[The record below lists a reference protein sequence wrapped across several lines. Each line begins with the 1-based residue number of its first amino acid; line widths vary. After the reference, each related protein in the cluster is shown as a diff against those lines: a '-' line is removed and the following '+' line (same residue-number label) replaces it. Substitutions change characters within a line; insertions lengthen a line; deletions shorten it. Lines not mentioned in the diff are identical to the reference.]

1 MSGQGGEGGAGHR
14 RAGGEPP
21 PAGGRADRPAAP
33 ENEQIARRREK
44 LAALRETAN
53 PYPNDFRPTA
63 TAAGIRGECER
74 LDDDALSSR
83 RFRVAGR
90 MMTRRVMGKASFAH
104 LQDESGRLQLYVR
117 RDDLPDGTYG
127 DFRRWDI
134 GDVIGAE
141 GVGFRTRTGELSVRV
156 DGLRLL
162 AKALRPLPEKF
173 HGLTDRETRYRRR
186 YLDLIM
192 NEEARETFR
201 TRTRVVDFVRRFFAE
216 RGFLEVET
224 PMMQPL
230 AGGAVARPFETW
242 HHALDIPLYLRIA
255 PELYLKRL
263 VVGGFERVFEINRN
277 FRNEGLSTRH
287 NPEFTMLEFYQA
299 YADYRELMDLT
310 EELLRS
316 LAGEETRRNR
326 DGVDRGPDECAIEW
340 QGNRIDFGQP
350 FERLSV
356 RDAVL
361 RHAAGIAAEDIDDP
375 CRIRGVVRELGIPLG
390 GGACEAG
397 EAGPGK
403 ALMEIFEHLVE
414 PRLIAPTFI
423 THYPIEV
430 SPLSRRNDDDPSVA
444 DRFELFIGGRE
455 IANGFS
461 ELNDPDDQ
469 ADRFR
474 EQARQRSG
482 GDDEA
487 MVFDEDYVTA
497 LEYGMPPTAGEGIGI
512 DRLVMLFT
520 GAASI
525 RDVILFPHLRP
536 SGPAGLETDIRP
548 AEPHR
553 KAEKPPAHPP
563 GRQVNS
569 NPPGEAVAPR
579 VPLPRPTTLPDG
591 GKAEPAAG
599 TKVHARK
606 QERRIDIPQDK
617 TEVPTPKS
625 PERKVP
631 PGDLQGRTEPPG
643 GEAE

>member
-1 MSGQGGEGGAGHR
+1 MSGGGPGPGGGREGGGGAG
-14 RAGGEPP
+14 
-21 PAGGRADRPAAP
+21 DAAP
-33 ENEQIARRREK
+33 LENEQVALRREK
-44 LAALRETAN
+44 LAALREGGN

-63 TAAGIRGECER
+63 AAADIRAECEG
-74 LDDDALSSR
+74 LDDDALASRSR
-83 RFRVAGR
+83 RYRIAGR
-90 MMTRRVMGKASFAH
+90 MMSRRVMGKASFAH
-104 LQDESGRLQLYVR
+104 VQDGSGRLQLYLR
-117 RDDLPDGTYG
+117 RDDLPEGAYR
-127 DFRRWDI
+127 DFRRGDI
-134 GDVIGAE
+134 GDLVGAE
-141 GVGFRTRTGELSVRV
+141 GVAFRTRTGELSLRV
-156 DGLRLL
+156 EGLRLL

-173 HGLTDRETRYRRR
+173 HGLTDREMRYRRR
-186 YLDLIM
+186 YVDLIM
-192 NEEARETFR
+192 NEETRETFR

-242 HHALDIPLYLRIA
+242 HHALGMPLFLRIA

-310 EELLRS
+310 EDLLRS
-316 LAGEETRRNR
+316 LAAAEAGRRREGGDGGEAEA
-326 DGVDRGPDECAIEW
+326 VVEW
-340 QGNRIDFGQP
+340 QGHRIDFRPP

-361 RHAAGIAAEDIDDP
+361 RHAPGIGPEDLDDPDRIREAARARGIA
-375 CRIRGVVRELGIPLG
+375 LGD
-390 GGACEAG
+390 

-403 ALMEIFEHLVE
+403 ALVELFEHAVE

-423 THYPIEV
+423 TRYPTEV
-430 SPLSRRNDDDPSVA
+430 SPLSRRSDDDPEVA

-469 ADRFR
+469 AERFR
-474 EQARQRSG
+474 DQARQRSG

-487 MVFDEDYVTA
+487 MVYDEDYVTA

-520 GAASI
+520 GVASI

-536 SGPAGLETDIRP
+536 AG
-548 AEPHR
+548 
-553 KAEKPPAHPP
+553 
-563 GRQVNS
+563 
-569 NPPGEAVAPR
+569 AP
-579 VPLPRPTTLPDG
+579 
-591 GKAEPAAG
+591 
-599 TKVHARK
+599 
-606 QERRIDIPQDK
+606 
-617 TEVPTPKS
+617 
-625 PERKVP
+625 
-631 PGDLQGRTEPPG
+631 EPPG
-643 GEAE
+643 GTQA

>member
-1 MSGQGGEGGAGHR
+1 MSGGAGTGPGADAGAGPG
-14 RAGGEPP
+14 AGGDGGRKGRGGPRRERGGTSPSGRA
-21 PAGGRADRPAAP
+21 AGGAPAPAPAPAP
-33 ENEQIARRREK
+33 ENEQVARRREK
-44 LAALRETAN
+44 LAALREAGD

-63 TAAGIRGECER
+63 TAADVRGECEG
-74 LDDDALSSR
+74 LDDDALAAR
-83 RFRVAGR
+83 RFRIAGR

-104 LQDESGRLQLYVR
+104 LQDGSGRLQLYVR
-117 RDDLPDGTYG
+117 RDDLPDGAYR
-127 DFRRWDI
+127 DFRRWDV
-134 GDVIGAE
+134 GDLVGAE
-141 GVGFRTRTGELSVRV
+141 GAAFRTRTGELSLRV
-156 DGLRLL
+156 DTLRLL

-201 TRTRVVDFVRRFFAE
+201 TRARVVEFVRRFFLE

-224 PMMQPL
+224 PMMHPL

-242 HHALDIPLYLRIA
+242 HHALDTPLYLRIA

-299 YADYRELMDLT
+299 YADYRALMDLT
-310 EELLRS
+310 EALLRS
-316 LAGEETRRNR
+316 LAGAEARRR
-326 DGVDRGPDECAIEW
+326 GAGGGGGEGGGDGDGEPAIEW
-340 QGNRIDFGQP
+340 QGSRIDFGP
-350 FERLSV
+350 LFERMSV

-361 RHAAGIAAEDIDDP
+361 RHAAGITAEDLDDP
-375 CRIRGVVRELGIPLG
+375 LRIREAARARGIPLDR
-390 GGACEAG
+390 

-403 ALMEIFEHLVE
+403 ALVELFEHEVE
-414 PRLIAPTFI
+414 PRLVAPTFI
-423 THYPIEV
+423 THYPVEV
-430 SPLSRRNDDDPSVA
+430 SPLSRRSDHDPSVA

-469 ADRFR
+469 AERFR
-474 EQARQRSG
+474 EQARQRSA
-482 GDDEA
+482 GDEEA
-487 MVFDEDYVTA
+487 MLYDEDYVTA

-536 SGPAGLETDIRP
+536 AGG
-548 AEPHR
+548 AEPG
-553 KAEKPPAHPP
+553 P
-563 GRQVNS
+563 
-569 NPPGEAVAPR
+569 
-579 VPLPRPTTLPDG
+579 
-591 GKAEPAAG
+591 
-599 TKVHARK
+599 
-606 QERRIDIPQDK
+606 
-617 TEVPTPKS
+617 
-625 PERKVP
+625 
-631 PGDLQGRTEPPG
+631 
-643 GEAE
+643 

>member
-1 MSGQGGEGGAGHR
+1 MSRGAGTGPGADAGAGPGAGGDGGRKGRGGPRRERGGTSPSGRAAGGA
-14 RAGGEPP
+14 
-21 PAGGRADRPAAP
+21 PAPAPAPAP
-33 ENEQIARRREK
+33 ENEQVARRREK
-44 LAALRETAN
+44 LVALREAGD

-63 TAAGIRGECER
+63 TAADVRGECEG
-74 LDDDALSSR
+74 LDDDALAAR
-83 RFRVAGR
+83 RFRIAGR

-104 LQDESGRLQLYVR
+104 LQDGSGRLQLYVR
-117 RDDLPDGTYG
+117 RDDLPDGAYR

-134 GDVIGAE
+134 GDLVGAE
-141 GVGFRTRTGELSVRV
+141 GAAFRTRTGELSLRV
-156 DGLRLL
+156 DTLRLL

-201 TRTRVVDFVRRFFAE
+201 TRARVVEFVRRFFLE

-224 PMMQPL
+224 PMMHPL

-242 HHALDIPLYLRIA
+242 HHALDMPLYLRIA

-299 YADYRELMDLT
+299 YADYRALMDLT
-310 EELLRS
+310 EALLRS
-316 LAGEETRRNR
+316 LAGAEARRRRAAGGGGVEECGEGEGQDREDGRGGEDR
-326 DGVDRGPDECAIEW
+326 DGGGDGDGEPVIEW
-340 QGNRIDFGQP
+340 QGSRIDFGPP
-350 FERLSV
+350 FERMSV

-361 RHAAGIAAEDIDDP
+361 RYAAGITAEDLDDP
-375 CRIRGVVRELGIPLG
+375 LRVREAARARGIPLDRD
-390 GGACEAG
+390 
-397 EAGPGK
+397 AGPGK
-403 ALMEIFEHLVE
+403 ALVELFEHEVESRLV
-414 PRLIAPTFI
+414 APTFI
-423 THYPIEV
+423 THYPVEV
-430 SPLSRRNDDDPSVA
+430 SPLSRRSDHDPSVA

-469 ADRFR
+469 AERFR
-474 EQARQRSG
+474 EQARQRTA
-482 GDDEA
+482 GDEEA
-487 MVFDEDYVTA
+487 MLYDEDYVTA

-536 SGPAGLETDIRP
+536 AGG
-548 AEPHR
+548 AEPG
-553 KAEKPPAHPP
+553 P
-563 GRQVNS
+563 
-569 NPPGEAVAPR
+569 
-579 VPLPRPTTLPDG
+579 
-591 GKAEPAAG
+591 
-599 TKVHARK
+599 
-606 QERRIDIPQDK
+606 
-617 TEVPTPKS
+617 
-625 PERKVP
+625 
-631 PGDLQGRTEPPG
+631 
-643 GEAE
+643 

>member
-1 MSGQGGEGGAGHR
+1 MSEGAGAGGEGGAGHR
-14 RAGGEPP
+14 RPDGAVPP
-21 PAGGRADRPAAP
+21 GREAPAAAAP
-33 ENEQIARRREK
+33 ENEQVARRREK
-44 LAALRETAN
+44 LAALRDAGN

-63 TAAGIRGECER
+63 TAGAIRGECEG
-74 LDDDALSSR
+74 LDDDALGAR
-83 RFRVAGR
+83 RYRIAGR
-90 MMTRRVMGKASFAH
+90 MMSRRVMGKASFAH
-104 LQDESGRLQLYVR
+104 VQDGSGRLQLYVR
-117 RDDLPDGTYG
+117 REDLPDGAYA

-134 GDVIGAE
+134 GDLVGAE
-141 GVGFRTRTGELSVRV
+141 GVAFRTRTGELSLRV
-156 DGLRLL
+156 SELRLL

-242 HHALDIPLYLRIA
+242 HHALDMPLFLRIA

-299 YADYRELMDLT
+299 YADYRDLMDLT
-310 EELLRS
+310 EVLLRS
-316 LAGEETRRNR
+316 LAAGEARLRGEGGAGEE
-326 DGVDRGPDECAIEW
+326 GPGTGEPVVEW
-340 QGNRIDFGQP
+340 QGHRIDFGPP

-361 RHAAGIAAEDIDDP
+361 RHAPGITAEDLDDPDRIRAAARARGIA
-375 CRIRGVVRELGIPLG
+375 LGD
-390 GGACEAG
+390 

-403 ALMEIFEHLVE
+403 ALVEIFEREAE

-423 THYPIEV
+423 TRYPVEV
-430 SPLSRRNDDDPSVA
+430 SPLSRRSDGDPDVA

-469 ADRFR
+469 AERFR

-536 SGPAGLETDIRP
+536 AGAPEPTGGA
-548 AEPHR
+548 AE
-553 KAEKPPAHPP
+553 
-563 GRQVNS
+563 
-569 NPPGEAVAPR
+569 
-579 VPLPRPTTLPDG
+579 
-591 GKAEPAAG
+591 
-599 TKVHARK
+599 
-606 QERRIDIPQDK
+606 
-617 TEVPTPKS
+617 
-625 PERKVP
+625 
-631 PGDLQGRTEPPG
+631 
-643 GEAE
+643 

>member
-1 MSGQGGEGGAGHR
+1 MSARAGAGGEGGAGHPG
-14 RAGGEPP
+14 AGGTTPSERAAAGA
-21 PAGGRADRPAAP
+21 PAS
-33 ENEQIARRREK
+33 ENEQVARRREK
-44 LAALRETAN
+44 LAALREAGN

-63 TAAGIRGECER
+63 TAADVRAECEG
-74 LDDDALSSR
+74 LDDDALASR
-83 RFRVAGR
+83 RYRIAGR

-104 LQDESGRLQLYVR
+104 LQDGSGRFQLYLR
-117 RDDLPDGTYG
+117 RDDLPDGAYR

-134 GDVIGAE
+134 GDLVGAE
-141 GVGFRTRTGELSVRV
+141 GVAFRTRTGELSLHVS
-156 DGLRLL
+156 DLRLL

-242 HHALDIPLYLRIA
+242 HHALDIPLFLRIA

-263 VVGGFERVFEINRN
+263 VVGGFDRVFEINRN

-310 EELLRS
+310 EVLLRS
-316 LAGEETRRNR
+316 LAADEARRREGGRDGEEEA
-326 DGVDRGPDECAIEW
+326 VVEW
-340 QGNRIDFGQP
+340 QGHRIDFAPQ
-350 FERLSV
+350 FERMSV
-356 RDAVL
+356 REAVL
-361 RHAAGIAAEDIDDP
+361 RHAPGIAADDLDDP
-375 CRIRGVVRELGIPLG
+375 GRIREVARARGIALGD
-390 GGACEAG
+390 

-403 ALMEIFEHLVE
+403 ALVEIFEHEAE
-414 PRLIAPTFI
+414 PRLISPTFI
-423 THYPIEV
+423 THYPVEV
-430 SPLSRRNDDDPSVA
+430 SPLSRRSDDDPEVA

-469 ADRFR
+469 AERFR

-536 SGPAGLETDIRP
+536 AGS
-548 AEPHR
+548 A
-553 KAEKPPAHPP
+553 
-563 GRQVNS
+563 
-569 NPPGEAVAPR
+569 
-579 VPLPRPTTLPDG
+579 
-591 GKAEPAAG
+591 
-599 TKVHARK
+599 
-606 QERRIDIPQDK
+606 
-617 TEVPTPKS
+617 
-625 PERKVP
+625 
-631 PGDLQGRTEPPG
+631 EPPG
-643 GEAE
+643 GTPE

>member
-1 MSGQGGEGGAGHR
+1 MSGGAAAGVGAGPGAEGDGGEGRGRPRGKRGGASPPE
-14 RAGGEPP
+14 RAASDAPP
-21 PAGGRADRPAAP
+21 PAPAP
-33 ENEQIARRREK
+33 ENEQVARRREK
-44 LAALRETAN
+44 LAALREAGD

-63 TAAGIRGECER
+63 TAADVRRECDG
-74 LDDDALSSR
+74 LDEDTLAAR
-83 RFRVAGR
+83 RFRIAGR

-104 LQDESGRLQLYVR
+104 LQDGSGRLQLYVR
-117 RDDLPDGTYG
+117 RDDLPDGAYR
-127 DFRRWDI
+127 DFRRWDV
-134 GDVIGAE
+134 GDLVGAE
-141 GVGFRTRTGELSVRV
+141 GVAFRTRTGELSLRV
-156 DGLRLL
+156 DALRLL

-201 TRTRVVDFVRRFFAE
+201 TRARVVEFVRRFFLE

-224 PMMQPL
+224 PMMHPL
-230 AGGAVARPFETW
+230 AGGAAARPFETW
-242 HHALDIPLYLRIA
+242 HHALDMPLYLRVA

-299 YADYRELMDLT
+299 YSDHHALMDLT
-310 EELLRS
+310 EALLRS
-316 LAGEETRRNR
+316 LAGAEARQRRAEGGGGGEGQGR
-326 DGVDRGPDECAIEW
+326 EDGRGGESGRGGEDGRGDGEPVIEW
-340 QGNRIDFGQP
+340 QGSRIDFGPP

-361 RHAAGIAAEDIDDP
+361 RHAAGLTAEDLDDP
-375 CRIRGVVRELGIPLG
+375 LRVREAARARGIPLDR
-390 GGACEAG
+390 

-403 ALMEIFEHLVE
+403 ALVELFEHEAE
-414 PRLIAPTFI
+414 PRLVAPTFV
-423 THYPIEV
+423 THYPVEV
-430 SPLSRRNDDDPSVA
+430 SPLSRRSDRDPSVA

-469 ADRFR
+469 AERFR
-474 EQARQRSG
+474 EQARRRSA
-482 GDDEA
+482 GDEEA
-487 MVFDEDYVTA
+487 MLYDEDYVTA

-536 SGPAGLETDIRP
+536 AGG
-548 AEPHR
+548 AEPG
-553 KAEKPPAHPP
+553 P
-563 GRQVNS
+563 
-569 NPPGEAVAPR
+569 
-579 VPLPRPTTLPDG
+579 
-591 GKAEPAAG
+591 
-599 TKVHARK
+599 
-606 QERRIDIPQDK
+606 
-617 TEVPTPKS
+617 
-625 PERKVP
+625 
-631 PGDLQGRTEPPG
+631 
-643 GEAE
+643 